1 MQSPAVSR
9 CRHLTVCD
17 GVSVCAS
24 AIVQDISQHYPGDFF
39 SVIAVIHFSPLPC
52 SDSLRVL
59 VLKRDVGHASV
70 PVLSVLSFPTLVLSA
85 GVENHWTLRELP
97 PLTANTSIPGI
108 EDLSFTQGRT
118 GREIEC
124 WLYQCMWTVSK
135 VLRQLRAT
143 QRGFT
148 RRGLGV
154 KTEVS

>member
-1 MQSPAVSR
+1 MIIPLSLSTAQRQHPAT
-9 CRHLTVCD
+9 LL
-17 GVSVCAS
+17 GLFEF
-24 AIVQDISQHYPGDFF
+24 YF
-39 SVIAVIHFSPLPC
+39 
-52 SDSLRVL
+52 
-59 VLKRDVGHASV
+59 VGHAPV
-70 PVLSVLSFPTLVLSA
+70 PVLSVLSFPTLILSA
-85 GVENHWTLRELP
+85 GVKNHGTLREIP
-97 PLTANTSIPGI
+97 PLTANAAHTSIPGI